1 MKHIFDWKAHVLIF
15 ARSELSWVLEL
26 LLSFTFEDKD
36 VSYAKTLHVEVNP
49 AGKSLVK
56 IKNRSGPRTEPCG
69 TPA

>member
-1 MKHIFDWKAHVLIF
+1 M
-15 ARSELSWVLEL
+15 LEL

-56 IKNRSGPRTEPCG
+56 IKNRSGPRTEP
-69 TPA
+69 